1 MLAVL
6 LAAILSAAAAGVTT
20 SAIHANSRA
29 NAHVANANTEL
40 DLLNHNGGR
49 VLEHPAIHNLY
60 LSRTWDSDNPAN
72 LSSSA
77 IDDFTRKLVSDG
89 YFDSAGQ
96 YGVHSASFTGSDGQA
111 RICPSPI
118 VDGVTAF
125 GTLIAWLVC
134 ETSAS
139 PIPFTTFTGIPGADD
154 NTLYMVYLPVG
165 AQVNDLDL
173 VKSCDSFAAYH
184 FNADTPSWD
193 TFLDVP
199 FVHNRDLVF
208 AVIPAECAHRSFDSL
223 TALAS
228 HEIIEA
234 ATDPDIAKGWIDDSQ
249 EVINGDILSKGE
261 AADICEPNEGDFPAP
276 PVVMPDGLLVSP
288 YWSNLAG
295 TCVPIIRHINLDE
308 MGLPTSVP
316 HTATF
321 DGQSVVLPFNA
332 SFGDGTTHTYSFA
345 SPVND
350 PNPGIRYITDGSTRT
365 IDGSKDVHDVATY
378 TTQFFLTV
386 QAAPQAAAIQD
397 TRLTLSAW
405 EDSGSSVTVS
415 TDSQIVLDA
424 NNRYVFDHWSGDAS
438 GTAPLTAILMDR
450 PKTATATYVLQHL
463 VTVNV
468 SGLDTNGTT
477 ITNGATTLGT
487 ASASTPL
494 VVYVNDGPL
503 ALDASA
509 NVNGPDG
516 TQYFFQGFSPAA
528 PTTLAAPFTTT
539 AQYKTVAQLI
549 ADALANGGISGPGA
563 SGEANAFT
571 QQFSAV
577 QADMAGHRYAQA
589 LSDLQSF
596 ISHVQAQSGKK
607 VTTSTA
613 QTLQLD
619 ALLVYHSTLCLAASA
634 GQITPAT
641 IAADYANYSVLVTR
655 LGGTV
660 LPPC

>member
-1 MLAVL
+1 M
-6 LAAILSAAAAGVTT
+6 
-20 SAIHANSRA
+20 H
-29 NAHVANANTEL
+29 ANTEL

-60 LSRTWDSDNPAN
+60 LSRNWDGENPAN

-89 YFDSAGQ
+89 YFDAAGQ
-96 YGVHSASFTGSDGQA
+96 YGVHDASFTGSDGQA

-125 GTLIAWLVC
+125 GAIIAWMVC

-139 PIPFTTFTGIPGADD
+139 PIPFTTLTGIPGADD
-154 NTLYMVYLPVG
+154 NTLYVVYLPVD

-173 VKSCDSFAAYH
+173 VKSCENFAAYH

-193 TFLDVP
+193 TFLHVP
-199 FVHNRDLVF
+199 FVHNRDMVF
-208 AVIPAECAHRSFDSL
+208 AVIPAQCARGSFDSL

-249 EVINGDILSKGE
+249 LDFSGDILKKGE
-261 AADICEPNEGDFPAP
+261 ASDICEPNEGDEATP
-276 PVVMPDGLLVSP
+276 PVVMPDGLLVST
-288 YWSNLAG
+288 YWSNSAG
-295 TCVPIIRHINLDE
+295 ACEPIIRHINLDE

-321 DGQSVVLPFNA
+321 DGQNVVLPFNA
-332 SFGDGTTHTYSFA
+332 SFTDGTTHTYSFP

-350 PNPGIRYITDGSTRT
+350 PNPGIRYITDPSVKT
-365 IDGSKDVHDVATY
+365 INGTQDVHDVASY

-386 QAAPQAAAIQD
+386 QATPQAAASGNAS
-397 TRLTLSAW
+397 LTPSDW
-405 EDSGSSVTVS
+405 KDSGSSVTVS
-415 TDSQIVLDA
+415 TDPLVVVDA
-424 NNRYVFDHWSGDAS
+424 NNRYAFDHWSGDAS
-438 GTAPLTAILMDR
+438 GTAPLIAILMDG
-450 PKTATATYVLQHL
+450 PKTATANYVLQHL

-468 SGLDTNGTT
+468 SGLDTNSTT

-487 ASASTPL
+487 ASAAAPL
-494 VVYVNDGPL
+494 VVFVNDGPL

-516 TQYFFQGFSPAA
+516 QQYFFQGFSPAA
-528 PTTLAAPFTTT
+528 PTTLTAPFTTT
-539 AQYKTVAQLI
+539 AEYETMAQLI
-549 ADALANGGISGPGA
+549 ADALANGGITGPGA
-563 SGEANAFT
+563 SGQADAFS
-571 QQFSAV
+571 QQFAAV
-577 QADMAGHRYAQA
+577 QAEMSGHKYAQA

-613 QTLQLD
+613 QTFQLD
-619 ALLVYHSTLCLAASA
+619 ALLVYHNALCLAGAA

-641 IAADYANYSVLVTR
+641 ANADYAFYSGLVAR

-660 LPPC
+660 LPAC